1 MIPRWVKAPEDEKGM
16 TKYKPW
22 WELGVQALTKLN
34 VFPAGTAACCN
45 QAEYVCAAEVWYMCC
60 QVQALAIASVA
71 AQGETAQQSSSPAAS
86 QALTVFRRPLL
97 GASPRLS
104 SAFELPVVGAL
115 GYSLSPVQV
124 RRLPCWL
131 SITIWAAS
139 RAHAA
144 VWLAIFAAP
153 FAYAVSSLC
162 DSAKA

>member
-1 MIPRWVKAPEDEKGM
+1 M

-45 QAEYVCAAEVWYMCC
+45 QAIFVCAAEVWYICC
-60 QVQALAIASVA
+60 QVQALAVASVA
-71 AQGETAQQSSSPAAS
+71 AQGEIAQQSSSPAAS

-131 SITIWAAS
+131 FNHNMGGIPSACCCVACN
-139 RAHAA
+139 
-144 VWLAIFAAP
+144 
-153 FAYAVSSLC
+153 LC
-162 DSAKA
+162 RPICLYCQHFL

>member
-1 MIPRWVKAPEDEKGM
+1 M

-45 QAEYVCAAEVWYMCC
+45 QAEYFCAAEVWYMCC

-131 SITIWAAS
+131 SIAIWAAS
-139 RAHAA
+139 QAHAA